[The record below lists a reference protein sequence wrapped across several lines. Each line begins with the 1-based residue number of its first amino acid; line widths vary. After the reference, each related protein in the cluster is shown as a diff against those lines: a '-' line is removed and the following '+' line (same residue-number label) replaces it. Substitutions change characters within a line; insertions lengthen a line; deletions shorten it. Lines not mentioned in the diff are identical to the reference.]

1 MVVHVW
7 DVAANRQSRTPS
19 KEKREKIHYTG
30 FLPDGR
36 WIISGSEKR
45 ACIWDSADG
54 KIIVLPLISEWTM
67 VSVMLSPDGA
77 LIASE
82 FGPYCKTAYLWDI
95 PNGHTIQSH
104 TMPDTIKSVTFSPDG
119 TKLAC
124 GSYDSTINI
133 WSTVSRET
141 IASLVGHSSELY
153 RIVFT
158 PNGNTIVSTYMD
170 LSILI
175 WNVANGHVVGAIEL
189 GFSETLTPVSF
200 SLDGKQILIQRGD
213 WEEIAIWDAIHTK
226 DIPSHRW
233 HEEIKKYFQVITDKQ
248 WVHNSL
254 DGYLLYFLPVDQ
266 VGNWYDNNPWWAYHS
281 AKLVAENKSGMMT
294 IVDATETL
302 HHFGISM

>member
-1 MVVHVW
+1 MDTLSNHT
-7 DVAANRQSRTPS
+7 QCQTPS
-19 KEKREKIHYTG
+19 SLSLSHQMEQNWHVDHMTAQS
-30 FLPDGR
+30 
-36 WIISGSEKR
+36 ISGPQSAEKLLHPLL
-45 ACIWDSADG
+45 D
-54 KIIVLPLISEWTM
+54 IVLNCTG
-67 VSVMLSPDGA
+67 LSSLLMG
-77 LIASE
+77 
-82 FGPYCKTAYLWDI
+82 I
-95 PNGHTIQSH
+95 P
-104 TMPDTIKSVTFSPDG
+104 F
-119 TKLAC
+119 
-124 GSYDSTINI
+124 
-133 WSTVSRET
+133 
-141 IASLVGHSSELY
+141 
-153 RIVFT
+153 
-158 PNGNTIVSTYMD
+158 VSTYMD

-200 SLDGKQILIQRGD
+200 SPDGKQILIQRGD

-266 VGNWYDNNPWWAYHS
+266 VGNWYDNNPWWVYHS